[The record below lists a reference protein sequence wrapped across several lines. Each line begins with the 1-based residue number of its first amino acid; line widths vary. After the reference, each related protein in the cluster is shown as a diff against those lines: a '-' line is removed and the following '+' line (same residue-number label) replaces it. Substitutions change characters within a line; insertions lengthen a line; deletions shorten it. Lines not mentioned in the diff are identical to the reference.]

1 MLRLEALE
9 VIQRFRKPG
18 GDDFVLF
25 CNKIIRASCWA
36 GGIPQSEVWSSSRT
50 DAKDKGVDTRLGVA
64 IQGDKSGY
72 FDALT
77 IWQFKAAEESSVGE
91 ADMAKEVNKPRAKQ
105 WISAGSAYRLA
116 ICDHLTPDKK
126 QTL

>member
-36 GGIPQSEVWSSSRT
+36 GGIPQSEVWTSSRT
-50 DAKDKGVDTRLGVA
+50 DARDKGVDTKLGVP
-64 IQGDKSGY
+64 ILTDKSGY
-72 FDALT
+72 FGTPT
-77 IWQFKAAEESSVGE
+77 IWQFKAGDESNVGT
-91 ADMAKEVNKPRAKQ
+91 ADMEKEANKPRAKQ
-105 WISAGSAYRLA
+105 WISEGNLFRE
-116 ICDHLTPDKK
+116 
-126 QTL
+126 